1 MSNWRN
7 LMDFCGYSMELLV
20 GVISVTKCNYAR
32 VIIDEKSFGI
42 EK

>member
-1 MSNWRN
+1 MSNWLT
-7 LMDFCGYSMELLV
+7 LMDFSGYSMELLV
-20 GVISVTKCNYAR
+20 GVNICHKSNYDH

>member
-1 MSNWRN
+1 MSNWLT
-7 LMDFCGYSMELLV
+7 LMEFSGYSMELLV
-20 GVISVTKCNYAR
+20 GVISVTKCNYDH